1 LPNSVPP
8 DFDSPEV
15 NIKADPQDASTVILM
30 RVGQNDSFEIFLAR
44 RNRRQSFMA
53 GAFVFPGGQLD
64 TEDCDPELFKFA
76 RPVSGFD
83 PRRSLQ
89 EHTLSLEK
97 ARGFFLTAI
106 RETFEE
112 AGIFFGGASTGN
124 FLPFTNS
131 DLSKR
136 FTDYRQALNKSQI
149 SLLGIMRK
157 EKLLLF
163 PDVLIPYSHWITPDI
178 EKRRFSARF
187 FLARLPEGQVPITDD
202 DELTESLWV
211 TPKKALEMHRAGKI
225 LLMPPTLKTIEEIS
239 LYSDIDELLAAAAK
253 KIICPILPQ
262 LADGAL
268 ILPHDPAYTLAAYK
282 RPANP
287 SDPSRFI
294 IEDGIWKTTFHSNPA
309 YAG

>member
-1 LPNSVPP
+1 MPNSVPP
-8 DFDSPEV
+8 DFGSPEV
-15 NIKADPQDASTVILM
+15 NIKADPQDASTVILI
-30 RVGQNDSFEIFLAR
+30 RDGQNDSWEIFLAR

-64 TEDCDPELFKFA
+64 NQDCNPELFKFA

-83 PRRSLQ
+83 PQGLLQ
-89 EHTLSLEK
+89 EYTLTSEK
-97 ARGFFLTAI
+97 ARGFFLAAI

-112 AGIFFGGASTGN
+112 TGIFFGGSSAGDFFS
-124 FLPFTNS
+124 FKNS
-131 DLSKR
+131 DNCKR

-149 SLLGIMRK
+149 SLLDIMRK

-187 FLARLPEGQVPITDD
+187 FLARLPEGQVPITDA
-202 DELTESLWV
+202 DELTESMWA

-239 LYSDIDELLAAAAK
+239 LYSGIDELLAAAAK
-253 KIICPILPQ
+253 KIISPILPQ
-262 LADGAL
+262 LVDGAL
-268 ILPHDPAYTLAAYK
+268 ILPHDPAYTLVAYK

-294 IEDGIWKTTFHSNPA
+294 IEDGIWKTTFHSKSRV
-309 YAG
+309 